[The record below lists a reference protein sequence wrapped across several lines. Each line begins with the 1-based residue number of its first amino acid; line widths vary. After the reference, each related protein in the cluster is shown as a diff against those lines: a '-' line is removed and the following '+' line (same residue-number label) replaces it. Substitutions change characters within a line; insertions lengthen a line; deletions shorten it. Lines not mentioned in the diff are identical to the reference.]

1 METVL
6 ILEDHH
12 PTREWLV
19 EVVQEAMP
27 HCQIE
32 EAANLHQAFERI
44 QNQKYTLALIDLNL
58 PDGSGNQLIEELART
73 QPDTY
78 LVVATIYDDDKHVYE
93 ALKAGAHGYILKEER
108 RDRILASLK
117 NIQLGQPPLSAAIAR
132 KILRYFK
139 EDQQSTPSTAPAPV
153 ASDPDAECLTERESE
168 VLSLVAKGFS
178 RTEVAH
184 YLGISANTAASHV
197 KAIYRKLNVSS
208 RAEAAIK
215 AQQMGL
221 S

>member
-1 METVL
+1 MDTVL
-6 ILEDHH
+6 IMEDHH

-19 EVVQEAMP
+19 ELVQEAMP
-27 HCQIE
+27 DSKIE
-32 EAANLHQAFERI
+32 EAANLHQAFERVRV
-44 QNQKYTLALIDLNL
+44 QKYTLALIDLNL
-58 PDGSGNQLIEELART
+58 PDGSGNELIHELAST

-108 RDRILASLK
+108 RERILESLK

-132 KILRYFK
+132 KILRHFK
-139 EDQQSTPSTAPAPV
+139 DDIQASAPAEP
-153 ASDPDAECLTERESE
+153 APDPDLECLTERETE

-178 RTEVAH
+178 RTEVAN